1 MEIEVGPLGDYK
13 FVDNSKSFR
22 VSPLEITNT
31 RISRVTVTKK
41 EGELFNEYQ
50 HSKLPAES
58 VVISG
63 DANLKKGF
71 ASVLGLAT

>member
-1 MEIEVGPLGDYK
+1 MSDYK
-13 FVDNSKSFR
+13 FVDNQKSFR

-50 HSKLPAES
+50 NSKLSAPVS
-58 VVISG
+58 PISD

-71 ASVLGLAT
+71 ASVFGMAT